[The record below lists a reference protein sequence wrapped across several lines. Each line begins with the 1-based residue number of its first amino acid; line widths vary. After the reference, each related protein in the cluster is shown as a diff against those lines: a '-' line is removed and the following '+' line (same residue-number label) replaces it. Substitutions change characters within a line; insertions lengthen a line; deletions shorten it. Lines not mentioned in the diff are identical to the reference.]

1 MKFKKAIE
9 VEAGISDGDPLFPL
23 GQSGYLLSSD
33 GSNVS
38 WVSPGGLS
46 AETAEAIVQP
56 IKANEAL
63 TKGDPLY
70 IVGYQLGQ
78 DVNIVAKADSSDV
91 AKMPVVGLADDDYS
105 NQTFGTMTAFGS
117 FNGAFD
123 TSGGT
128 EGWSVGD
135 IIFVKPLGGL
145 TNIKPGGTD
154 LIQNVAIVSRV
165 STQTGELEVIA
176 LGRTNDVPNLPE
188 GRLFVGT
195 AANTSLTSD
204 VVYVDDTND
213 RVGIN
218 TATPIYDLDVD
229 GTVRASGGFID
240 NEDNSALRVV
250 SPPGGS
256 FRSSSTIVGAIEVTI
271 PNSYVKNNVT
281 FTLEVRE
288 ASFAAYTIK
297 IAMAGSVGIDLFPTL
312 VSAYLTSDSDINNNC
327 TIKYDTAVPEFDD
340 VKIYIEHPLGNFVT
354 NTGVFI
360 TEFTVPAT
368 IATGN
373 LAWGLDIT
381 SVPAAANGTFP
392 NIQVTNWKR
401 NGQDVYYGSGTGNVG
416 IGTTSPSE
424 KLVVRN
430 GTSNTDVKI
439 LAYNSAAGTEATL
452 KFSTIASETN
462 YEKAAIIARNAA
474 GSFGRNDMHF
484 ALDSAADS
492 GNVQFSDTK
501 MTILNNGNVGIGT
514 TSPPSK
520 LSVSGG
526 TLSVSGSGAGFGV
539 VKLGDPTD
547 SNPYVGIYRSAAAA
561 IATSGNF
568 LNLGG
573 YDGIAFTTGA
583 AQLSGQSE
591 RMRILSNGNVGIG
604 TTSPSE
610 LLHLSSTGPARLLIE
625 ADTDNITETDNAQII
640 LKQDGGA
647 VVGNLGYKTNTNGLE
662 IINQYAA
669 ADGIL
674 AFGTSNLERMR
685 ISDLGD
691 VGIGTTNP
699 GAKLDVAGNIIV
711 SGGVSNENDGVRV
724 TNPGGASYISAGNV
738 AGAIKITLPQI
749 GINTMMRMEVKV
761 YEYTTNESFT
771 VQCGGYSAGTSQ
783 WFNEYAYIESS
794 AKDDRNF
801 TVRFGYDG
809 SKSCIYIGELGS
821 NWTYPQVFVTE
832 FQGGFQNA
840 TALNYQDGWDI
851 SFEASAFQ
859 GVVKTQADT
868 QINNWARSGT
878 NTYYASSTGGVGI
891 GTTSPSTS
899 LTLGTGSSGISFQ
912 SSSTTLNSGK
922 IAVIKQIE
930 LGNGNGNL
938 TFETYQG
945 GSGGGERMRI
955 LNNGNVGIGTT
966 SPYSKLQVAS
976 AAGSDVPTAGTA
988 TGGLWVS
995 NSNKSYGI
1003 NMGVSASGWGFIQ
1016 SQRADGLTNLYSLNL
1031 QPLGGNV
1038 GIGTTSPGK
1047 LLEVSGG
1054 ANEACLRLRDTASN
1068 YWDIQNTTN
1077 GKLDFSR
1084 GGTFRMRIDQNGSLS
1099 LVSSTALKGGGGSWG
1114 TYSDERVKKDVSN
1127 YTKGLNE
1134 ILAIKPITYKYNG
1147 KANLTSE
1154 KQFVGIIAQEIKE
1167 VLPSTVEVTPTKLND
1182 EDEFDTD
1189 LLTFDA
1195 SELTFTLI
1203 NAVKDLKAEIEE
1215 LKKQINK

>member
-33 GSNVS
+33 GSNVN

-105 NQTFGTMTAFGS
+105 NQAFGTMTAFGS

-229 GTVRASGGFID
+229 GAVRASEGFID

-256 FRSSSTIVGAIEVTI
+256 YRLASTTVGAIEVTI

-288 ASFAAYTIK
+288 GGFDAYTIK
-297 IAMAGSVGIDLFPTL
+297 IAMAGSVGIDLFPTV
-312 VSAYLTSDSDINNNC
+312 VSAYLTSDANADNNC
-327 TIKYDTAVPEFDD
+327 TIKYDGLVPEFDD
-340 VKIYIEHPLGNFVT
+340 VKIYIQNPSLGFPT

-368 IATGN
+368 LATGN
-373 LAWGLDIT
+373 LAWGLNIT
-381 SVPAAANGTFP
+381 SVPAAATGTFS
-392 NIQVTNWKR
+392 NTQVTNWKR
-401 NGQDVYYGSGTGNVG
+401 NGQDVYYGSGSGNVG

-430 GTSNTDVKI
+430 GTFNTDVKI

-501 MTILNNGNVGIGT
+501 MTILNGGNVGIGT
-514 TSPPSK
+514 FNPGAKLDVVGTGSFSDSVLFNKAVPTGAITPTRYRSHTGYSLTS
-520 LSVSGG
+520 
-526 TLSVSGSGAGFGV
+526 
-539 VKLGDPTD
+539 D
-547 SNPYVGIYRSAAAA
+547 SNYQKMVCYGYNGDSANPIFQVATKGFTADVTAAWDNDA
-561 IATSGNF
+561 SNR
-568 LNLGG
+568 
-573 YDGIAFTTGA
+573 FTVLAG
-583 AQLSGQSE
+583 
-591 RMRILSNGNVGIG
+591 GNVGIG

-647 VVGNLGYKTNTNGLE
+647 VVGNLGYKTGTNTLE

-674 AFGTSNLERMR
+674 ALGTSNLERMR
-685 ISDLGD
+685 ISDLGN

-724 TNPGGASYISAGNV
+724 TNPGGASFITQTSSV
-738 AGAIKITLPQI
+738 TGAIKITLPQA

-761 YEYTTNESFT
+761 YEYLTNESFT
-771 VQCGGYSAGTSQ
+771 VQCGGYAAGSSQ
-783 WFNEYAYIESS
+783 WYNEYAYIESS

-809 SKSCIYIGELGS
+809 AKVCIYIGELS
-821 NWTYPQVFVTE
+821 STWSYPQVFVTE
-832 FQGGFQNA
+832 FQGGYVNA
-840 TALNYQDGWDI
+840 ASLKYQDGWDI

-859 GVVKTQADT
+859 GIDTFVANT
-868 QINNWARSGT
+868 QINNWARSGA
-878 NTYYASSTGGVGI
+878 NTYYASST
-891 GTTSPSTS
+891 
-899 LTLGTGSSGISFQ
+899 
-912 SSSTTLNSGK
+912 
-922 IAVIKQIE
+922 
-930 LGNGNGNL
+930 
-938 TFETYQG
+938 
-945 GSGGGERMRI
+945 
-955 LNNGNVGIGTT
+955 GNVGIGTT
-966 SPYSKLQVAS
+966 SPVSKLQVAS
-976 AAGSDVPTAGTA
+976 AAGSDVPTAGNA
-988 TGGLWVS
+988 TGGLFVS
-995 NSNKSYGI
+995 NTSKSYGI

-1016 SQRADGLTNLYSLNL
+1016 SQRADGATVLYSLNL

-1084 GGTFRMRIDQNGSLS
+1084 GGTLRMRIDQNGSLS

>member
-1 MKFKKAIE
+1 MAIKF
-9 VEAGISDGDPLFPL
+9 L
-23 GQSGYLLSSD
+23 
-33 GSNVS
+33 N
-38 WVSPGGLS
+38 
-46 AETAEAIVQP
+46 TVQVD
-56 IKANEAL
+56 
-63 TKGDPLY
+63 T
-70 IVGYQLGQ
+70 
-78 DVNIVAKADSSDV
+78 DV
-91 AKMPVVGLADDDYS
+91 L
-105 NQTFGTMTAFGS
+105 
-117 FNGAFD
+117 
-123 TSGGT
+123 
-128 EGWSVGD
+128 
-135 IIFVKPLGGL
+135 
-145 TNIKPGGTD
+145 
-154 LIQNVAIVSRV
+154 
-165 STQTGELEVIA
+165 
-176 LGRTNDVPNLPE
+176 
-188 GRLFVGT
+188 
-195 AANTSLTSD
+195 
-204 VVYVDDTND
+204 YVDTAND
-213 RVGIN
+213 RVGIGTTSPDADLEVEGGDGVLISSGLN
-218 TATPIYDLDVD
+218 SYTAKLTLRSANGSYGGGGEVDVIGAPSD
-229 GTVRASGGFID
+229 YMNYYLRLKNSPGTLEAF
-240 NEDNSALRVV
+240 
-250 SPPGGS
+250 
-256 FRSSSTIVGAIEVTI
+256 
-271 PNSYVKNNVT
+271 NSYVQAASGWAWDGNIRNLRSQPYTSYDFKSQGSSQMVIYNN
-281 FTLEVRE
+281 
-288 ASFAAYTIK
+288 
-297 IAMAGSVGIDLFPTL
+297 
-312 VSAYLTSDSDINNNC
+312 
-327 TIKYDTAVPEFDD
+327 
-340 VKIYIEHPLGNFVT
+340 
-354 NTGVFI
+354 
-360 TEFTVPAT
+360 
-368 IATGN
+368 
-373 LAWGLDIT
+373 
-381 SVPAAANGTFP
+381 
-392 NIQVTNWKR
+392 
-401 NGQDVYYGSGTGNVG
+401 NVG
-416 IGTTSPSE
+416 IGTTSPSGNLHVVGASGNSGRIYLSDKDNGEGGADALLLTKTGVNSYIYNRDSGDLRLGTNDQFSYVTIKPTGNIGIGTTNPSE

-430 GTSNTDVKI
+430 GTSSTDVKI
-439 LAYNSAAGTEATL
+439 LAFNNAVGTEATL
-452 KFSTIASETN
+452 RFSTIASETN
-462 YEKAAIIARNAA
+462 YEKASIIARNAA
-474 GSFGRNDMHF
+474 GSFGRSDMHF
-484 ALDSAADS
+484 ALDSVADA

-501 MTILNNGNVGIGT
+501 MTILN
-514 TSPPSK
+514 
-520 LSVSGG
+520 GG
-526 TLSVSGSGAGFGV
+526 
-539 VKLGDPTD
+539 D
-547 SNPYVGIYRSAAAA
+547 
-561 IATSGNF
+561 
-568 LNLGG
+568 
-573 YDGIAFTTGA
+573 
-583 AQLSGQSE
+583 
-591 RMRILSNGNVGIG
+591 VGIG

-662 IINQYAA
+662 ITNNYAA
-669 ADGIL
+669 VDGIL
-674 AFGTSNLERMR
+674 TFGTRGTERMR
-685 ISDLGD
+685 VSDLGNVGMGATNLTTISAAVTTLSLGSTAASTSGGIAFQANGVVKAYNYVANNYLINQTVLGIGQIFYGAGSEQMRIHNTTGN
-691 VGIGTTNP
+691 VGIGTTSPLFKLDLGVNAVNLNTATNKQIVLNVNGGYTGQATDQYKVIGYTGSIASNTDIFTQTSGENLKNFYTGVFGGAFFNSSRWGIVQGGSTRFCVLGGTAANGAGNVGIGTTSP

-771 VQCGGYSAGTSQ
+771 VQCGGYSTGTSQ

-878 NTYYASSTGGVGI
+878 NTYYASSTG
-891 GTTSPSTS
+891 
-899 LTLGTGSSGISFQ
+899 
-912 SSSTTLNSGK
+912 
-922 IAVIKQIE
+922 
-930 LGNGNGNL
+930 
-938 TFETYQG
+938 
-945 GSGGGERMRI
+945 
-955 LNNGNVGIGTT
+955 NVGIGTT
-966 SPYSKLQVAS
+966 TPYSKLQVAS
-976 AAGSDVPTAGTA
+976 AGNDVPTAGNA

-995 NSNKSYGI
+995 NTNKTYGI
-1003 NMGVSASGWGFIQ
+1003 NMGVNGSGWGFIQ